1 MTDLNQLIIK
11 FDYEKNFKD
20 DDFYVS
26 ECNKTVFETLSN
38 WPKWEKNFL
47 NISGD
52 RYSGKTHLIN
62 IFLKKFK
69 GIKLNA
75 NSLSN
80 EDINKIKIH
89 ENIVLEDLS
98 ENVNEKLIYSLF
110 NIIDIDNKYIIVT
123 SEKPIT
129 LINFSLAD
137 LKSRTKNFILRTI
150 DKPDDEL
157 LFALIL
163 KNLSDR
169 QISIDEKLINFI
181 IKRIDRSYSN
191 ISNFIYKID
200 ELSLKR
206 GKPIDFKLIREVL
219 GDKLSNKYRTHNCN
233 ELRKEHLN
241 SDVVLSGW
249 INKKRDHG
257 NLLFIDLRDNYGITQ
272 CIIDKENSY
281 FNQLERTQLETVVK
295 IEGKVVQ
302 RSNETI
308 NKEIASGEVEVV
320 IQNFKVLGTCK
331 ELPLPVFSDQEYAEE
346 IRLKYRFLDLRRKKI
361 HENIIL
367 RSKVISFIRNEM
379 GKLGFLE
386 FQTPI
391 LTSSSPEGARD
402 FLVPSRLNP
411 GKFYALP
418 QAPQQFKQL
427 IMVSGFDKYFQIA
440 PCFRDEDARAD
451 RSPGEFYQLDLEMS
465 FVEQEDVFNVV
476 EKLMVNTFKE
486 FSNKKLLFDKFPRI
500 TYKEAMLKYGSDKP
514 DLRNPLIINDITE
527 IFQEKM

>member
-26 ECNKTVFETLSN
+26 KCNKTVFETLSN

-75 NSLSN
+75 NSLSD
-80 EDINKIKIH
+80 EDINKIKIY

-98 ENVNEKLIYSLF
+98 KNVNEKLIYSLF

-129 LINFSLAD
+129 LINFSLTD

-181 IKRIDRSYSN
+181 IKRIDRSYGN

-200 ELSLKR
+200 ELSLKKR
-206 GKPIDFKLIREVL
+206 KPIDFKLIREVL
-219 GDKLSNKYRTHNCN
+219 GD
-233 ELRKEHLN
+233 
-241 SDVVLSGW
+241 
-249 INKKRDHG
+249 
-257 NLLFIDLRDNYGITQ
+257 
-272 CIIDKENSY
+272 
-281 FNQLERTQLETVVK
+281 
-295 IEGKVVQ
+295 
-302 RSNETI
+302 
-308 NKEIASGEVEVV
+308 
-320 IQNFKVLGTCK
+320 
-331 ELPLPVFSDQEYAEE
+331 
-346 IRLKYRFLDLRRKKI
+346 
-361 HENIIL
+361 
-367 RSKVISFIRNEM
+367 
-379 GKLGFLE
+379 
-386 FQTPI
+386 
-391 LTSSSPEGARD
+391 
-402 FLVPSRLNP
+402 
-411 GKFYALP
+411 
-418 QAPQQFKQL
+418 
-427 IMVSGFDKYFQIA
+427 
-440 PCFRDEDARAD
+440 
-451 RSPGEFYQLDLEMS
+451 
-465 FVEQEDVFNVV
+465 
-476 EKLMVNTFKE
+476 
-486 FSNKKLLFDKFPRI
+486 
-500 TYKEAMLKYGSDKP
+500 
-514 DLRNPLIINDITE
+514 
-527 IFQEKM
+527 